1 MRSAWSCLMIS
12 QFRSPAALG
21 QGAAFC
27 PMQSLEGR
35 AVIHPKNH
43 PHSPCALFDFRR
55 SVWLRPKTA
64 AEVVQ
69 CCKNCLLVIF
79 TVCSLQSVHGVGFI
93 HSAFSR
99 TPMQKDAAQ
108 VGTWMSTWV
117 LKKNALIGGRGDDA
131 ALRIRTLRRR
141 GGEFAAFQSKIIT
154 I

>member
-1 MRSAWSCLMIS
+1 MIS

-21 QGAAFC
+21 QGAIFC

-93 HSAFSR
+93 HSAFSGAVMER
-99 TPMQKDAAQ
+99 EAAQ
-108 VGTWMSTWV
+108 TAYGM
-117 LKKNALIGGRGDDA
+117 
-131 ALRIRTLRRR
+131 
-141 GGEFAAFQSKIIT
+141 
-154 I
+154 